1 MTKTLSVALTAF
13 VLFACDQ
20 PVAPTA
26 RTLKAPNGKSAAYI
40 TPSGDALAFRY
51 CFTAWNDDGEY
62 VECNLVVQTIDGL
75 TTIGS
80 EYTGDVY
87 YDWHTWSPDGGSIA
101 YVKGSNYS
109 GNIAVMNVADGTIA
123 TLTSSGL
130 DNSPD
135 WSPDGTRI
143 AFQRNDDAG
152 QPDIYVMN
160 ASDGSNITRLTSG
173 IGVQGGP
180 SWSPD
185 GSRIAFTCA
194 DDSGAFD
201 ICAINSD
208 GTGLVHLTSG
218 PERDVNPDFSPDGSQ
233 IAFARDN
240 ELRYLRLAD
249 GTVTAPTNTILI
261 SPMAR
266 PDWSPSGDR
275 IAYWVPISGA
285 TTADRYY
292 DAGVVVVNVDGS
304 GVTYVSEGS
313 GTGWRRN
320 TSATSDTVP
329 TPDTPPVAEFSS
341 SCKSIQCYFFSSSTD
356 DHGIVGYLWTYGDG
370 YSDSYIDPGHNF
382 PASGTYQVTLVVT
395 DFKGQTSSVTHSVT
409 VVEDKPP
416 TASFTSSCLAR
427 ACTFDSNGSTDDHAI
442 AARYWTFGDGTS
454 AINLVAP
461 IHKYDYNGT
470 YTVTLT
476 VIDDQGQQ
484 TFLGRNVTVVDAAP
498 VARFTYTCDNKAVC
512 TFDGRTSTDD
522 VGIVSY
528 SWQFGGIGTGSGS
541 GAVATA
547 PFKHNSQQTIT
558 LTVMDTAGQKNSTSQ
573 VVKVR

>member
-1 MTKTLSVALTAF
+1 MKKTTLSVVLTAF
-13 VLFACDQ
+13 VLLACDQ
-20 PVAPTA
+20 PLAPTA

-40 TPSGDALAFRY
+40 DPSGDALAFRY
-51 CFTAWNDDGEY
+51 CYTDWGNYGEF
-62 VECNLVVQTIDGL
+62 ECNLLVNGE
-75 TTIGS
+75 TIGT
-80 EYTGDVY
+80 EYTSDVL

-101 YVKGSNYS
+101 YVRGSGYS
-109 GNIAVMNVADGTIA
+109 GNIAVMNLADGSITD
-123 TLTSSGL
+123 LTSTGL

-160 ASDGSNITRLTSG
+160 ASDGSNVTRLTSG
-173 IGVQGGP
+173 IGVDGGP

-185 GSRIAFTCA
+185 GNRIAFTCA

-208 GTGLVHLTSG
+208 GSGLTHLTSG
-218 PERDVNPDFSPDGSQ
+218 PERDLNPDFSPDGSQ
-233 IAFARDN
+233 IAFTRND
-240 ELRYLRLAD
+240 ELRYLKLAD
-249 GTVTAPTNTILI
+249 GTVTAPTNTVLI
-261 SPMAR
+261 SPLAK

-285 TTADRYY
+285 VNADRYY
-292 DAGVVVVNVDGS
+292 DASVVIVNVDGS
-304 GVTYVSEGS
+304 GGIYVHDGS
-313 GTGWRRN
+313 GPGWRRN
-320 TSATSDTVP
+320 TGATSDTVP
-329 TPDTPPVAEFSS
+329 APDTPPVAEFSS
-341 SCKSIQCYFFSSSTD
+341 SCKSIQCYFYSSSTD
-356 DHGIVGYLWTYGDG
+356 DHGIAGYLWTYGDG

-382 PASGTYQVTLVVT
+382 PASGTYQVTLLVT
-395 DFKGQTSSVTHSVT
+395 DFKGQTSSVTHPVT

-442 AARYWTFGDGTS
+442 ASRYWTFGDGTS
-454 AINLVAP
+454 AINVVAP

-498 VARFTYTCDNKAVC
+498 VARFTYTCDNKASC
-512 TFDGRTSTDD
+512 TFDGRTSSDD

-528 SWQFGGIGTGSGS
+528 SWQFGGIGTGSAS

-547 PFKHNSQQTIT
+547 PFKHNSSQTIT
-558 LTVMDTAGQKNSTSQ
+558 LTVMDTAGQKNSASQ